1 MDSHPTSRRIDIAH
15 GNGILIGKSLQ
26 RQPGQITLQQLIG
39 KKRRPVVVPHHRR
52 VVRMAFA
59 NSTVQDVLDAL
70 IRVLQY
76 LGVSIRLMDQA
87 IASVHA
93 IALW

>member
-1 MDSHPTSRRIDIAH
+1 
-15 GNGILIGKSLQ
+15 
-26 RQPGQITLQQLIG
+26 
-39 KKRRPVVVPHHRR
+39 
-52 VVRMAFA
+52 MAFA
-59 NSTVQDVLDAL
+59 NRPVQDVLDAL
-70 IRVLQY
+70 IRVLLY

>member
-39 KKRRPVVVPHHRR
+39 
-52 VVRMAFA
+52 
-59 NSTVQDVLDAL
+59 VLDAL

>member
-39 KKRRPVVVPHHRR
+39 EKRRPVVVPHHRR
-52 VVRMAFA
+52 GVRMAFA